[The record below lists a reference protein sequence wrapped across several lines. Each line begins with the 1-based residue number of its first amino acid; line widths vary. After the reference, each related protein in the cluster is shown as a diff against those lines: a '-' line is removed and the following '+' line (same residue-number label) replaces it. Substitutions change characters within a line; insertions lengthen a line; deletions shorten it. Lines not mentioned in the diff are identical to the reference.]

1 MSEHPS
7 TSGHRAKPDRD
18 RFLTAI
24 FQHVSYSV
32 TSAGVFVVGALAY
45 RSEPAADQTLQWSGA
60 FIMVMGA
67 FLALL
72 NIVWTFRRINE
83 IYRGAWL
90 GAAFAVLQAFFVLR
104 VFQLAIVTKF

>member
-1 MSEHPS
+1 MA
-7 TSGHRAKPDRD
+7 TSDRD
-18 RFLTAI
+18 RFLTTI

-32 TSAGVFVVGALAY
+32 SSAGIFVVGALAY
-45 RSEPAADQTLQWSGA
+45 RREPTGDQTLHWSGA

-67 FLALL
+67 MLALL
-72 NIVWTFRRINE
+72 NIVWTFRRTNE

-90 GAAFAVLQAFFVLR
+90 GAAFALLQAFFVLR